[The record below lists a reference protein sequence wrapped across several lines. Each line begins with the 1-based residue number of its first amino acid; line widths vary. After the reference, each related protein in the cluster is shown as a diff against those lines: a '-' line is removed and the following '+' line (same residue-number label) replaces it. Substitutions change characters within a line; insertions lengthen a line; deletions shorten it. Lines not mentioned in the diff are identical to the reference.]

1 MKRSKGFTLVEL
13 LVVIGI
19 IAILVALLL
28 PALTKAR
35 KAANAAKCLSNL
47 RQVGIAFQMYTNDF
61 KGVVV
66 QPVQWDPYF
75 NPTTVFWFQRLSAYM
90 NRKESRQGSLD
101 AAEVHSVLKGCP
113 EWQGIDNNV
122 PPDGIIDSDKIGYGM
137 ARRLRTPQSR
147 TRYHFPGP
155 DPSIPTSVSLT
166 SGMNG
171 PIQPDQSGPPS
182 GTVYLPPWWKINQ
195 LGKSASRV
203 IVGDSRNTFLDPP
216 TDGWDYNF
224 TLGQA
229 TSGDTRRHGGLY
241 LFDTS
246 RPNARKRAEYKTH
259 LANYLFL
266 DGHAET
272 MDPERALESLN
283 NPR

>member
-1 MKRSKGFTLVEL
+1 MASRSSNYSSSSASSRSL
-13 LVVIGI
+13 IS
-19 IAILVALLL
+19 LLL
-28 PALTKAR
+28 PALQKAR

-47 RQVGIAFQMYTNDF
+47 RQIGIAFHMYTNDS
-61 KGVVV
+61 KGFVL
-66 QPVQWDPYF
+66 QPVSYDPYF
-75 NPTTVFWFQRLSAYM
+75 SPTTVFWFQRLSAYM
-90 NRKESRQGSLD
+90 NKKESRAGSFD
-101 AAEVHSVLKGCP
+101 SSDTSAVIKGCP

-122 PPDGIIDSDKIGYGM
+122 PPDGVLDSDKIGYGM
-137 ARRLRTPQSR
+137 ARRLRTPHSR
-147 TRYHFPGP
+147 TRYHTPVFSSTISNSPAG
-155 DPSIPTSVSLT
+155 I
-166 SGMNG
+166 NG
-171 PIQPDQSGPPS
+171 PASTSEAGAAD
-182 GTVYLPPWWKINQ
+182 YLPPWWKINQ
-195 LGKSASRV
+195 LGKSASR
-203 IVGDSRNTFLDPP
+203 ILVGDSRNTFLDPP
-216 TDGWDYNF
+216 VDGWEYNF

-272 MDPERALESLN
+272 MDPEQALEALN